1 MKKQNHPKKF
11 KSTVIQKDGSSYVK
25 NWLVKKN
32 FFELDF
38 DLTNHPKWKWK
49 KKKSYSIKFSYST
62 AKNTIKFFTNKINIK
77 MNSQKN
83 KAIKL

>member
-49 KKKSYSIKFSYST
+49 RKNITQSNFSIQR
-62 AKNTIKFFTNKINIK
+62 
-77 MNSQKN
+77 QKTQ
-83 KAIKL
+83 